1 MAEVNAVTPG
11 TFCWIELATSDR
23 NGAKNFYTSVF
34 GWDANEN
41 DMGGGMIYT
50 IFRKSGRDVAGMYA
64 LMPEQQEQGVPP
76 NWLSYVAAT
85 SVDDAV
91 AKAQSLGATV
101 HAPPFD
107 VNDLGRMSVLQDPQR
122 AVFAV
127 WQAKAHLGVTV
138 RDEVNTLCW
147 NELAT
152 NDANASRDFYAQ
164 LFGWTMKVSPEYTE
178 IHLDGKGIGGIRTIN
193 PGEQAPPNW
202 MPYFLVDDVDATAE
216 KVQSSGGR
224 VYMPPTDM
232 AGVGRF
238 AVLADPQGAV
248 FALYKSAH

>member
-1 MAEVNAVTPG
+1 MPEVNAAIPG

-23 NGAKNFYTSVF
+23 DGARNFYTSVF

-50 IFRKSGRDVAGMYA
+50 IFRKNGRDVAAMYP
-64 LMPEQQEQGVPP
+64 LMPEQQQQGVPP
-76 NWLSYVAAT
+76 NWMSYVAVT
-85 SVDDAV
+85 SADDAA

-107 VNDLGRMSVLQDPQR
+107 VMDFGRMAVLQDPQK
-122 AVFAV
+122 AVFSV
-127 WQAKAHLGVTV
+127 WQAKSNIGVTI
-138 RDEVNTLCW
+138 RDEANTLCW

-152 NDANASRDFYAQ
+152 NDGNASRDFYSQ

-178 IHLDGKGIGGIRTIN
+178 IHLDGKGIGGIRTLN
-193 PGEQAPPNW
+193 PGEPAPPNW
-202 MPYFLVDDVDATAE
+202 MPYFLVDDVDATAA
-216 KVQSSGGR
+216 KAQASGGR
-224 VYMPPTDM
+224 AYMPPTDM
-232 AGVGRF
+232 QGVGRF